1 MRGRSTPAVRGLS
14 LDAGAFSVA
23 RGRDSESLPTAPL
36 TTGLL
41 PCSSLR
47 DCIQSYCER
56 LRELADSGL
65 SEHDVSFAYLQAEF
79 LAVSQLR
86 AFVDDVEY
94 RSCANSPFFSGS
106 ALQCNR
112 QETLNYAAGVV
123 RCITQSV
130 YGRYVKVLMLFL
142 LELRF
147 RILIRDARFFAE
159 HHHAAPSLARM
170 RGEFAASQVTEQQAL
185 MRAFQLIDWRR
196 YRDGAQMQTRRN
208 TLGKGKAS
216 SFAKELRLA
225 YEQAVQALIYVKKQ
239 RQTLHRCRDLPA
251 KTHELAAAVEKL
263 GAAEHWIKQRDNLF
277 GRLASFQAAHSHVT
291 SGTDVAQ
298 LCDRLRVHIESA
310 FTKDTITSPATK
322 ASETDKVEMLKFFM
336 GSGGEAVEVETALAS
351 FFNVVERMHERAP
364 ELWAINFLFHWYGV
378 EEGMRLARDADV
390 VDGGFKQQCG
400 GVFEKQFF
408 APENRLLTSRILV
421 PHCCDVTRCD
431 EATAE
436 AWVDACFRRGA
447 TGKDDTG
454 SASPTWP
461 GMPPAAPPPEYRLA
475 RNVNYRWGEAG
486 SDQVSR
492 TAGELDGV
500 IYDAATCQVLFV
512 LEAKQ
517 NIADVGKACMQKERL
532 YKALDAA
539 WAASS
544 RSSPEAMQAGA
555 QQPTK
560 EGTTPVASTVE
571 ALNATPAVAAS
582 CAASTRLRVSP
593 VELHF
598 FVTSPTAAET
608 ASEHVSFDE
617 GSPAIGREADDATGF
632 QETPTCVQMAAAAAP
647 RVCPKTSAASSIASC
662 KPLFTQD
669 NFAAFSGTSS
679 TAAHS
684 DATESTA
691 APVRSDLMLSH
702 ILRRDQRWVYL
713 TCVPRGNSS
722 GGRTAAPAP
731 GGTIHAVELTLV
743 VAACDSIAEAYDR
756 YLHMKMLPSTATPAL
771 HSLLSAMLMSSAY
784 LSATEPMTPFQLA
797 LELPPPECLSAS
809 AELAMASVSNPY
821 EYVLQ
826 LYRHEARCKD
836 GSAAVERV
844 RLRENFIDGLVFSE
858 QSLIFAVNTV
868 AKQMES
874 KRKGVPSFCDVLQM
888 LMQQGCVR
896 NLVMAFGD
904 EEASR

>member
-1 MRGRSTPAVRGLS
+1 MLS
-14 LDAGAFSVA
+14 
-23 RGRDSESLPTAPL
+23 
-36 TTGLL
+36 
-41 PCSSLR
+41 CSSLR
-47 DCIQSYCER
+47 ECIQSYCER

-65 SEHDVSFAYLQAEF
+65 SEHNVSFAYLQAEF
-79 LAVSQLR
+79 SAVAQLR

-106 ALQCNR
+106 ALKGNR
-112 QETLNYAAGVV
+112 QETLNYALGLV
-123 RCITQSV
+123 RCITQFV

-142 LELRF
+142 LEIRF
-147 RILIRDARFFAE
+147 RILIRDVRYFAE

-170 RGEFAASQVTEQQAL
+170 RGEFEASRVAEQQAL
-185 MRAFQLIDWRR
+185 TRAFQLIDWRR
-196 YRDGAQMQTRRN
+196 YRDGAQMRTRRN
-208 TLGKGKAS
+208 SLGKGKAS

-225 YEQAVQALIYVKKQ
+225 YEQVVQAAIYVKKQ
-239 RQTLHRCRDLPA
+239 RQTLHRCTDLPA
-251 KTHELAAAVEKL
+251 KAHELPAPVEKL
-263 GAAEHWIKQRDNLF
+263 GAAAHWIKQRDNLF
-277 GRLASFQAAHSHVT
+277 GRLASFQAAHSRVT

-310 FTKDTITSPATK
+310 FTKDTITSRESK
-322 ASETDKVEMLKFFM
+322 ASETEKAEMLKFFT
-336 GSGGEAVEVETALAS
+336 GNGGDAVEVETALAS
-351 FFNVVERMHERAP
+351 FFDVVERMHERAP

-378 EEGMRLARDADV
+378 EEGMRLAREADV

-431 EATAE
+431 EATAA
-436 AWVDACFRRGA
+436 AWVDACFRHGA

-454 SASPTWP
+454 SSSPTWP

-475 RNVNYRWGEAG
+475 RNVNYRWREAR

-492 TAGELDGV
+492 TSGELDGV
-500 IYDAATCQVLFV
+500 IYDAATRQVLFV

-517 NIADVGKACMQKERL
+517 NVADVGKACMQKERL

-539 WAASS
+539 WEALS
-544 RSSPEAMQAGA
+544 RSPPEAMQAGA
-555 QQPTK
+555 HQST
-560 EGTTPVASTVE
+560 EEETTPAASTVE

-598 FVTSPTAAET
+598 FVASPTAAGA
-608 ASEHVSFDE
+608 ASEHVSLDE
-617 GSPAIGREADDATGF
+617 GSPAIAREAEDATGF
-632 QETPTCVQMAAAAAP
+632 PEMPTSGPVAAAAAP
-647 RVCPKTSAASSIASC
+647 RVCTKRSAASSVALC

-669 NFAAFSGTSS
+669 NFAAFAGTSS

-684 DATESTA
+684 DTTESASTL
-691 APVRSDLMLSH
+691 VRSDSMLSH
-702 ILRRDQRWVYL
+702 ILRREQRWVYL
-713 TCVPRGNSS
+713 TCVPTGKSS

-731 GGTIHAVELTLV
+731 GGTIHAVELALV

-756 YLHMKMLPSTATPAL
+756 YLLMKVLPSTATPAL

-784 LSATEPMTPFQLA
+784 VSATEPMTPFQLA
-797 LELPPPECLSAS
+797 LELPPPESLSAS
-809 AELAMASVSNPY
+809 SELAMASVSDPY

-826 LYRHEARCKD
+826 LYRHDARCKD
-836 GSAAVERV
+836 GSAAVEQV

-858 QSLIFAVNTV
+858 RSLILAVNTV
-868 AKQMES
+868 AKQMER
-874 KRKGVPSFCDVLQM
+874 KRKGLPSFCDVLQM

-904 EEASR
+904 MEAST